1 MTTWLISFLPFNN
14 FKAALMVDSGSLSNV
29 TIRSGS
35 KSIFD
40 DSSGDVIT
48 VPTIGGI
55 GSLKDRTLT

>member
-14 FKAALMVDSGSLSNV
+14 FKAALMVDTGSLLKV

-35 KSIFD
+35 KSTFD

-55 GSLKDRTLT
+55 GSLKDSIWT